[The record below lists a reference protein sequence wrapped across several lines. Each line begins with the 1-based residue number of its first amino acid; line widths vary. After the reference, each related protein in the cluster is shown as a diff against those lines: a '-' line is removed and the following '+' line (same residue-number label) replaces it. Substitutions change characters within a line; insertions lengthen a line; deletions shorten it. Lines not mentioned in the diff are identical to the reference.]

1 MDEIVSD
8 SNFAFGIPSKTS
20 KNDKKNKVM
29 KKKIY
34 TIISMLLLAK
44 ACHAIP
50 FFPNDNEEEEN
61 ENKKQEKTG
70 NQEGACYNIT
80 STYYSNTG
88 MLAIRFGANVSH
100 VDIYAYKNGEPIIAL
115 EDLSKANG
123 STEWINLN
131 CYGSGEYTIYVMV
144 DNIIASFIEICI

>member
-1 MDEIVSD
+1 
-8 SNFAFGIPSKTS
+8 
-20 KNDKKNKVM
+20 M
-29 KKKIY
+29 KKKII
-34 TIISMLLLAK
+34 TMMMVSLLVSSINATTNL
-44 ACHAIP
+44 P
-50 FFPNDNEEEEN
+50 DEEEE
-61 ENKKQEKTG
+61 EKEQPKNNTG

-144 DNIIASFIEICI
+144 DNIIASFIEIYI

>member
-8 SNFAFGIPSKTS
+8 SNFAFGIPSKTN
-20 KNDKKNKVM
+20 KNDKKNIEM

-34 TIISMLLLAK
+34 TIMSMLLIAGL
-44 ACHAIP
+44 CYSTPTIP
-50 FFPNDNEEEEN
+50 DDEEEEEHKREKN
-61 ENKKQEKTG
+61 EH
-70 NQEGACYNIT
+70 QEGACYNIT

>member
-1 MDEIVSD
+1 
-8 SNFAFGIPSKTS
+8 
-20 KNDKKNKVM
+20 M
-29 KKKIY
+29 KKIAF
-34 TIISMLLLAK
+34 TFIALFLFGGICNANLPLL
-44 ACHAIP
+44 
-50 FFPNDNEEEEN
+50 DNEEEE
-61 ENKKQEKTG
+61 EKKPRDKNGHQE
-70 NQEGACYNIT
+70 EYPYNI
-80 STYYSNTG
+80 SFFYYSNTG